1 MRLIFMVIAAV
12 YMVLS
17 AAPAMAAAE
26 PAVRAVIAQD
36 QHSVEITAPEETA
49 FFVDGRKMNLP
60 FLPQATRVILAAEHN
75 GFSFNA
81 VPFNAATLVVL
92 QAPEGKSIEVNRR
105 SYRGAILVR
114 RGKDEDNFQVINQ
127 LPIEQYLYGV
137 VPKEMPSAWP
147 KDALKAQAVAVRSF
161 TLAMC
166 AQNRQLD
173 YDIPFGTQVYGGFSA
188 EQPAVTQAVDETH
201 GMILT
206 YNGSCIQSYYYS
218 VSGGYTE
225 SSRDAWGTAKPYLQA
240 VADVKTQS
248 PQESWEKLFKP
259 ELLDQLL
266 VQAGFDIGA
275 LDSIQ
280 LSVLKTP
287 PIEEVDRSISGRVRQ
302 VRLIGSKGELVL
314 DGNRMRQLLQLP
326 STLFDVALVS
336 KTPKNIE
343 TTITDSYGN
352 PVLEKKI
359 PVAVGDQ
366 PLVSLP
372 ADAQKNLHR
381 IVRSDNTFIRFSGHG
396 FGHGV
401 GMSQWGAKTIAEQA
415 TAGEQNVYQR
425 ILGKYYQGVTL
436 ARAYD
441 D

>member
-1 MRLIFMVIAAV
+1 MRLIFSMLAAV
-12 YMVLS
+12 YIVFS
-17 AAPAMAAAE
+17 ASSALEAAE
-26 PAVRAVIAQD
+26 QSVRVVIAQD
-36 QHSVEITAPEETA
+36 QHSVEITTAEETT
-49 FFVDGRKMNLP
+49 FFVDGRKTELP
-60 FLPQATRVILAAEHN
+60 FPPQSTRVILAAEHN
-75 GFSFNA
+75 GFSFNT
-81 VPFNAATLVVL
+81 VPFNTATLVVL
-92 QAPEGKSIEVNRR
+92 QAPAGKTIEVNRR
-105 SYRGAILVR
+105 SYRGAIIVR
-114 RGKDEDNFQVINQ
+114 RGAGEDNFQVINQ
-127 LPIEQYLYGV
+127 LPVEQYLYGV
-137 VPKEMPSAWP
+137 VPKEMPAAWP

-161 TLAMC
+161 TLALC
-166 AQNRQLD
+166 AENRQLD
-173 YDIPFGTQVYGGFSA
+173 YDIPFGAQVYGGFSA
-188 EQPAVTQAVDETH
+188 EQPATTQAIDETR
-201 GMILT
+201 GLMLT
-206 YNGSCIQSYYYS
+206 YNGRCIQSYYYS

-225 SSRDAWGTAKPYLQA
+225 SSADAWGTAKPYLQA
-240 VADVKTQS
+240 VPDVRTQS
-248 PQESWEKLFKP
+248 PQENWEKLFKP
-259 ELLDQLL
+259 EMLDQLL
-266 VQAGFDIGA
+266 TQTGVDIGP

-287 PIEEVDRSISGRVRQ
+287 PVAEADRSVSGRVRQ
-302 VRLIGSKGELVL
+302 VRLIGVKGEIVL

-372 ADAQKNLHR
+372 ADTQKNLRR
-381 IVRSDNTFIRFSGHG
+381 IVRSENTFIRFSGRG

-425 ILGKYYQGVTL
+425 ILEKYYQGVTL
-436 ARAYD
+436 VKAYD